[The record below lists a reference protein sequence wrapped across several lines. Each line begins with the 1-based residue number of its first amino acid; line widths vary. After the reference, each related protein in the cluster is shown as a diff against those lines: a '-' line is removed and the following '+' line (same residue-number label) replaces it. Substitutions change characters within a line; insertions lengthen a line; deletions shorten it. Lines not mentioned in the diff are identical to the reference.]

1 MAIDYSQIHSKFGD
15 SLENYV
21 AFASYCRWMPDAF
34 LDLCKG
40 PNNGFKLDLDERILM
55 RSLARFFSTYG
66 CLPRGAAKSFS
77 EQAVQYVLAIWY
89 PGITLAVTAQTKEN
103 AVKIMKD
110 KYDEL
115 MRAYPLLSNEISK
128 HSFTRNEALVL
139 FKNGSRIDALAN
151 AQSSKG
157 QRRKRIN
164 VEESVL
170 VDTLTFQD
178 AIEPIVE
185 VPRYTVGKLGVVDPC
200 ELNQQINFLSTP
212 GWRSSDEWRHS
223 MQMYQDMVDL
233 KGKMVIGADWL
244 LPCWYGRGSSKP
256 QILEKRRNMS
266 PIAFAQNYGGTWTG
280 SSDNAL
286 IDINRFLACRKLDKA
301 IMQTENAAD
310 EYYMGVD
317 VARSQKTNNNQSSIV
332 VAKVDR
338 DHATN
343 RIKHVDIVNV
353 MTVPN
358 ILNFTAQAA
367 IIKRMA
373 VKYNPKMVICD
384 GNGLGSGLI
393 DKLLENNVDPV
404 TQQKYEAWD
413 TVNTT
418 NQSES
423 RNAPKC
429 LFDIKAQGVQSRI
442 ITDFINMVDSGTLRL
457 LCKKE
462 EAELYNE
469 WQSDNNFDI
478 TPYVQTDLLFDEVAN
493 LKLKYQPSGALSVE
507 KVVRQLDK
515 DRFSALVY
523 VLYYIS
529 EYASALTVK
538 KSVPI
543 DFFAFRAPKIK

>member
-1 MAIDYSQIHSKFGD
+1 MAIDYSQIQSKFGD

-21 AFASYCRWMPDAF
+21 NFASYCRWYPDKF

-40 PNNGFKLDLDERILM
+40 PNNGFKLDMDERVLM

-77 EQAVQYVLAIWY
+77 AQAVQYVLAIWY

-103 AVKIMKD
+103 ACKIMKD
-110 KYDEL
+110 NYSEL
-115 MRAYPLLSNEISK
+115 TRAYPLLSNEIAK
-128 HSFTRNEALVL
+128 TTFTRNESVIV
-139 FKNGSRIDALAN
+139 FKNDSRIDALAN
-151 AQSSKG
+151 SQTSKG

-164 VEESVL
+164 VEEAVL
-170 VDTLTFQD
+170 VDNFTFQD

-185 VPRYTVGKLGVVDPC
+185 APRYTMGKLGIVDPC

-223 MQMYQDMVDL
+223 VTMCRDMIDL
-233 KGKMVIGADWL
+233 KGSMVIGADWM
-244 LPCWYGRGSSKP
+244 LPCWFGRGSSKT

-266 PIAFAQNYGGTWTG
+266 PTAFAQNYGGTWTG

-286 IDINRFLACRKLDKA
+286 IDINHFMACRKLDKA
-301 IMQTENAAD
+301 IMQAESNTD

-338 DHATN
+338 DHGTN
-343 RIKHVDIVNV
+343 RVKHVDIVNV
-353 MTVPN
+353 MSVPN
-358 ILNFTAQAA
+358 ILNFSAQAA
-367 IIKRMA
+367 VIKRTA
-373 VKYNPKMVICD
+373 AKYHPKMVICD

-393 DKLLENNVDPV
+393 DKLLENNVDPI
-404 TQQKYEAWD
+404 TQETYEAWD
-413 TVNTT
+413 TINTT
-418 NQSES
+418 NQSED

-429 LFDIKAQGVQSRI
+429 LYDIKAQGVQSRI

-457 LCKKE
+457 LCKRE

-469 WQSDNNFDI
+469 WQTNNDFDI

-493 LKLKYQPSGALSVE
+493 LKLKYQASGALSVE

-529 EYASALTVK
+529 EFASALTVK
-538 KSVPI
+538 KSMPI
-543 DFFAFRAPKIK
+543 DFFVFRAPKIK